1 MPMKI
6 KVHEVPE
13 GGMQLSLAGQAI
25 TLHSKSLII
34 NGPIDGKLSV
44 QKQGDRDLYIRGSL
58 STCILLECG
67 RCLSSFGHPVK
78 SEFYVD
84 CTPTVKGPIGQ
95 EYRLLGEDLNLHFYQ
110 GDTVDVDEII
120 ESQIHLETPMVPL
133 CQTDCKGLCLACGE
147 NLNEAP
153 HVCIKG

>member
-1 MPMKI
+1 MKI

-13 GGMQLSLAGQAI
+13 GGMQISLAGQAI
-25 TLHSKSLII
+25 TIHSKSLII
-34 NGPIDGKLSV
+34 NEPIDGKLLV
-44 QKQGDRDLYIRGSL
+44 QKQGDRDLHIRGSL
-58 STCILLECG
+58 STRILLECG

-84 CTPTVKGPIGQ
+84 CTPMVKGPIRQ
-95 EYRLLGEDLNLHFYQ
+95 EYRLSGEDLNLHFYQ

-133 CQTDCKGLCLACGE
+133 CQTDCKGLCLVCGE

-153 HVCIKG
+153 HVCIK